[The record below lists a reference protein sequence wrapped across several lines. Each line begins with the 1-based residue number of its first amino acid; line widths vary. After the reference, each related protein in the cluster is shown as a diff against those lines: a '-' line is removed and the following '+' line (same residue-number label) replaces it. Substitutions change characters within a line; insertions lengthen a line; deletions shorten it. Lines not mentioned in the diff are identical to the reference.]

1 LVVICVMVADGVDT
15 LVAVRVGVVCP
26 DNTRDEDGV
35 GDTVPV
41 TSTLDRDE
49 VIPDDVGDEE
59 IDVVTDGDM
68 VTSVVAPDGVK
79 VLLDA
84 LGVDETSTVCTG
96 VGVANAV
103 PADDNESVDEPE
115 REAERDVVAIGVP
128 PTDVRPVAWALGDPL
143 ELALLVP
150 VATAELP
157 AVIELDTVA
166 ETDAEGDAVAPKVL
180 PIVPSPVDPT
190 EGKELV
196 AGLLVSV
203 TLRDGD
209 GVVDTEGVEVT

>member
-1 LVVICVMVADGVDT
+1 MVADGVDT
-15 LVAVRVGVVCP
+15 MVAVRVGVVCS
-26 DNTRDEDGV
+26 DKTRDEDGV

-41 TSTLDRDE
+41 TSTLNRDE

-103 PADDNESVDEPE
+103 TADDNESVDEPE

-143 ELALLVP
+143 GLALLVP

-157 AVIELDTVA
+157 AVNELETDA
-166 ETDAEGDAVAPKVL
+166 ETDAEGDAVAPNVL
-180 PIVPSPVDPT
+180 PVVPSPVDT
-190 EGKELV
+190 TVGKELV
-196 AGLLVSV
+196 VGLLVSV

-209 GVVDTEGVEVT
+209 GVVDTEGVEVI